1 MNIPAEKW
9 YQAIFQR
16 HSRRQFN
23 NKPLPEETV
32 KNLFMVQ
39 EELNAHLLGARVVFK
54 NQDPD
59 TIFSG
64 IIGSYGKIKSAPTYA
79 VFIGDMRD
87 PNVQEKVG
95 YLGELFI
102 LEATAM
108 GLATCWVGGFFSPE
122 TVAQKVKIETYEKV
136 LSVTP
141 VGFVD
146 HSYSFTEKMMSG
158 MVGSKKRKPLNELCL
173 TDELSQWPVWIKSA
187 LEAARLAPSAVN
199 RQPWRFSVDNNSIK
213 VSEDSEKGIADK
225 SKSNI
230 SKRLDCG
237 IALAHIEIAALKNG
251 INGEWQYHGH
261 PDIAT
266 FKQS

>member
-9 YQAIFQR
+9 YQAISQR

-23 NKPLPEETV
+23 NKPLTEETV
-32 KNLFMVQ
+32 NNLLIVQ
-39 EELNAHLLGARVVFK
+39 EKLNAHLPGARIVFK

-59 TIFSG
+59 TVFSG
-64 IIGSYGKIKSAPTYA
+64 IIGSYGKIKNAPTYA

-95 YLGELFI
+95 YLGECFI
-102 LEATAM
+102 LEATTM
-108 GLATCWVGGFFSPE
+108 GLATCWVGGFFSPK
-122 TVAQKVKIETYEKV
+122 TVAQQVKIETYEKV
-136 LSVTP
+136 LAVTP

-146 HSYSFTEKMMSG
+146 NGYSFTEKMMSG

-173 TDELSQWPVWIKSA
+173 TDEQTDWPEWVKPA

-199 RQPWRFSVDNNSIK
+199 RQPWRFSVDNNSIII
-213 VSEDSEKGIADK
+213 SQDSEKGIAE
-225 SKSNI
+225 KSNI

-237 IALAHIEIAALKNG
+237 IAMAHIEIAALKNG
-251 INGEWQYHGH
+251 VKGEWQYLDH
-261 PDIAT
+261 PNIAI
-266 FKQS
+266 FK

>member
-1 MNIPAEKW
+1 MTIPAERW

-23 NKPLPEETV
+23 NKPLPKGITN
-32 KNLFMVQ
+32 NLFKVQ
-39 EELNAHLLGARVVFK
+39 EELNVHLSGARIVFE
-54 NQDPD
+54 NQDPGA
-59 TIFSG
+59 IFSG
-64 IIGSYGKIKSAPTYA
+64 IIGSYGKIKNAPTYA

-87 PNVQEKVG
+87 PNIQEKVG
-95 YLGELFI
+95 YLGECFI
-102 LEATAM
+102 LEATAL
-108 GLATCWVGGFFSPE
+108 GLGTCWVGGFFRPE
-122 TVAQKVKIETYEKV
+122 VVAQQVKIETYEKV

-146 HSYSFTEKMMSG
+146 PSYSFTEKMMSG
-158 MVGSKKRKPLNELCL
+158 MAGSKKRKPLNELCL
-173 TDELSQWPVWIKSA
+173 TDEQTWPVWVKSA

-199 RQPWRFSVDNNSIK
+199 RQPWRFFIENNLIT
-213 VSEDSEKGIADK
+213 VSQDSEKGIADK

-237 IALAHIEIAALKNG
+237 IAMAHIEIAALKNG
-251 INGEWQYHGH
+251 INGEWKYLDH
-261 PDIAT
+261 PNIAT